1 MQHGFASAA
10 YEGFPTSKLSI
21 LLILHNCSGM
31 VVRGDG
37 PELVIDRLQY
47 SNEGNYECRATNVIS
62 AQKRETKSKF
72 LEVIK

>member
-1 MQHGFASAA
+1 
-10 YEGFPTSKLSI
+10 
-21 LLILHNCSGM
+21 M